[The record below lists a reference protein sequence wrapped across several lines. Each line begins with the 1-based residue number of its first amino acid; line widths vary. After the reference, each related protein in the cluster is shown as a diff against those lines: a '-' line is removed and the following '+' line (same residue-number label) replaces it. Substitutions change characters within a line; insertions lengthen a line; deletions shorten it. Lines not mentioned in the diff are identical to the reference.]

1 MARNV
6 SSKFSLEEGF
16 DREIEDL
23 HNNKSNRIENESSK
37 QSTKDS
43 ERTNRTK
50 NTLNTNSEISEYN
63 TDRDNIT
70 NSENSDSN
78 VASAVI
84 NDQTKNAADSE
95 SSKTDLAASFDP
107 AKEAEFIAKNCLYDN
122 SKTKR
127 ITIQFNRDIYDYIKR
142 ESRARGLSIN
152 NFVRMIILSYM
163 SVPGNKHYV
172 DFD

>member
-6 SSKFSLEEGF
+6 SSKFSLDEGF
-16 DREIEDL
+16 DQEIEDL
-23 HNNKSNRIENESSK
+23 HNNKNKTNENKSARDNVK
-37 QSTKDS
+37 GT
-43 ERTNRTK
+43 ERANRTE
-50 NTLNTNSEISEYN
+50 NTLDINSEDGEQDTNNVDNTNSA
-63 TDRDNIT
+63 
-70 NSENSDSN
+70 NSVIN
-78 VASAVI
+78 VVSAVA
-84 NDQTKNAADSE
+84 NDQTKDAANSE
-95 SSKTDLAASFDP
+95 TNKTDLSTSFDP

-142 ESRARGLSIN
+142 ESRVRGLSIN

-172 DFD
+172 DI